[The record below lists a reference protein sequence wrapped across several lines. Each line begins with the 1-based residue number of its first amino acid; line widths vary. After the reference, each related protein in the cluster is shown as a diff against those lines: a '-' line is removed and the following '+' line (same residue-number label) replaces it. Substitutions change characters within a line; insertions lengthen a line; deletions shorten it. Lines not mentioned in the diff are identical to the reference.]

1 MAVYADR
8 ESRVFTL
15 QTKNTTY
22 QMKADDKD
30 VFLHTYYGEKT
41 DNSDKSYLIRC
52 ADRGF
57 SGNPYEVGTFD
68 RSYSLDMLPQEYS
81 CFGTGDYRISA
92 LRVRQPVRSGR
103 HSSGPAG
110 GRKPRGRASV
120 CRLRDRKR
128 KICDSRASGGIWS
141 SGRSGYAGSYF
152 ER

>member
-1 MAVYADR
+1 MAVYTDR

-22 QMKADDKD
+22 QMKADDKG

-68 RSYSLDMLPQEYS
+68 RSYSLDMLPVQ
-81 CFGTGDYRISA
+81 TGDFQGIHM
-92 LRVRQPVRSGR
+92 RSGHLTAAIR
-103 HSSGPAG
+103 WICFRRSTAVLE
-110 GRKPRGRASV
+110 RGIIVSV
-120 CRLRDRKR
+120 R
-128 KICDSRASGGIWS
+128 
-141 SGRSGYAGSYF
+141 
-152 ER
+152 

>member
-22 QMKADDKD
+22 QMKADDKG

-92 LRVRQPVRSGR
+92 LRVRQ
-103 HSSGPAG
+103 A
-110 GRKPRGRASV
+110 
-120 CRLRDRKR
+120 D
-128 KICDSRASGGIWS
+128 
-141 SGRSGYAGSYF
+141 GSLSLIHI
-152 ER
+152 